1 MMILRTHMFRRVV
14 IIGVGLMGGSLG
26 KAIKKHNIAGEVIG
40 VSNQQEILDKAKEMG
55 AIDTGLTDA
64 QKAVSGADL
73 IVLAAPVQSIIKI
86 LATLGPSIRR
96 GCIVTDLGSTKAQIV
111 EKAEASL
118 SLPGFFVGSHPLAGS
133 EKSGVEHASA
143 ELFENALCLMT
154 PTEKTNQVAKEKVK
168 HLWTKIGAR
177 VEFVSVA
184 EHDKALAYVSHLPHV
199 LAYGLMCTVPQETFK
214 YASQGLRD
222 STRIAA
228 SSPQMWNDICMA
240 NSKNILN
247 ALDEMVKYLSIFRK
261 AIINND
267 SKELI
272 QHFSKAKENRGILG

>member
-1 MMILRTHMFRRVV
+1 MILRTHMFRRVV

-26 KAIKKHNIAGEVIG
+26 KAIKKHNLAGEVIG
-40 VSNQQEILDKAKEMG
+40 VSNQQEVLDKAKELG

-64 QKAVSGADL
+64 QKAISGADL

-96 GCIVTDLGSTKAQIV
+96 GCIVTDLGSAKAQIV

-118 SLPGFFVGSHPLAGS
+118 SLPGFFIGSHPLVGS

-154 PTEKTNQVAKEKVK
+154 PTDKTNQVAKEKVK

-177 VEFVSVA
+177 VEFVSVT

-199 LAYGLMCTVPQETFK
+199 LAYGLMCAVPQEAFK

-222 STRIAA
+222 ATRIAA

-247 ALDEMVKYLSIFRK
+247 ALDETVKYLAAFRK
-261 AIINND
+261 AIINHD
-267 SKELI
+267 SKELT
-272 QHFSKAKENRGILG
+272 QYFSKAKENRGILG

>member
-1 MMILRTHMFRRVV
+1 MFRRVV

-26 KAIKKHNIAGEVIG
+26 KAIKKHNLAREVIG
-40 VSNQQEILDKAKEMG
+40 VSNQQEVLDKAREAG

-64 QKAVSGADL
+64 QKAVLGADL
-73 IVLAAPVQSIIKI
+73 IVLAVPVQGIIKI
-86 LATLGPSIRR
+86 LAALGPSIRR
-96 GCIVTDLGSTKAQIV
+96 GCIVTDIGSAKAEIV

-118 SLPGFFVGSHPLAGS
+118 SLPGFFVGSHPLTGS
-133 EKSGVEHASA
+133 EKSGIEHASA

-154 PTEKTNQVAKEKVK
+154 PTDKTNQVAKEKIK

-199 LAYGLMCTVPQETFK
+199 LAYGLMRTVPQEALK
-214 YASQGLRD
+214 YASQGLKD
-222 STRIAA
+222 ATRLAA

-247 ALDEMVKYLSIFRK
+247 ALDEMVKYLAVFRK

-272 QHFSKAKENRGILG
+272 QHFSKAKENREILG